1 MTKRTGSPVRV
12 LISAIGGY
20 GHYYLQTLLE
30 QVPADRA
37 VLAGVVDPQGR
48 QSRAWPWVESRG
60 VPAFDDMEGFYSA
73 GHEADLAVIV
83 SPIQFHV
90 PQSCTALEHGSHVLC
105 DKPLGATVQEA
116 ARLVE
121 ARDRAGRFVMIGYQ
135 WSYST
140 AIQALKG
147 DILAGLF
154 GRPVRFSTLCC
165 WPRHL
170 AYYQRGPWAG
180 RLRDPDT
187 GQWVLDGPA
196 NNAMAHFL
204 HNLLYLGG
212 TRVDRSAA
220 PRTVQAECYRAYP
233 IESCD
238 TAVCRVIADG
248 GLEALLYASHVTEA
262 PIDPRFALEFESAL
276 VTFDAGGGGIVARGS
291 TGTEKRYGAPDD
303 SPQFKKLFDAI
314 DACHVIEASHAP
326 APVVCG
332 PEAAMAQT
340 LALNGIHESVG
351 DVPSFPDSMVAAD
364 HEAERRYVPGL
375 ADALSRCYDHRQLPA
390 ESGVGWAR
398 AGALVDL
405 DGYCSF
411 PRAESASGNGRRG

>member
-1 MTKRTGSPVRV
+1 MTARTGGPVRV
-12 LISAIGGY
+12 LLSAIGGY

-30 QVPADRA
+30 QVPPDRA
-37 VLAGVVDPQGR
+37 TLAGVVDPQAR
-48 QSRAWPWVESRG
+48 QARAWPWVESRG
-60 VPAFDDMEGFYSA
+60 VPVFDDMASFYSS

-83 SPIQFHV
+83 SPIQCHV

-116 ARLVE
+116 ARLVS

-135 WSYST
+135 WSYSA
-140 AIQALKG
+140 AIQALKR

-154 GRPVRFSTLCC
+154 GRPIRFATLCC

-170 AYYQRGPWAG
+170 AYYRRSPWAG

-212 TRVDRSAA
+212 PGIDRSAT
-220 PRTVQAECYRAYP
+220 PRIVQAEAYRAYP

-238 TAVCRVIADG
+238 TAACRVVTDG
-248 GLEALLYASHVTEA
+248 GLEVLLYASHVTEA
-262 PIDPRFALEFESAL
+262 SIEPRFTLEFESAV
-276 VTFDAGGGGIVARGS
+276 VTFDAGGGGIAARATS
-291 TGTEKRYGAPDD
+291 GTEKRYGAPDD

-314 DACHVIEASHAP
+314 DASRSP

-340 LALNGIHESVG
+340 LALNGMHESVG
-351 DVPSFPDSMVAAD
+351 DVPSFPDSMVVADNEAA
-364 HEAERRYVPGL
+364 RMYVPGL
-375 ADALSRCYDHRQLPA
+375 ADTLSRCYEDRRLPA
-390 ESGVGWAR
+390 ESGVAWAT
-398 AGALVDL
+398 AGALVNL
-405 DGYCSF
+405 DGYDSF
-411 PRAESASGNGRRG
+411 PRAEAASGNGRTG

>member
-1 MTKRTGSPVRV
+1 MTARPGKPISV

-30 QVPADRA
+30 QVPPDRA
-37 VLAGVVDPQGR
+37 TLAGVVDPQAR
-48 QSRAWPWVESRG
+48 QARAWPWVQSRG
-60 VPAFDDMEGFYSA
+60 VPVFDDMAGFYSA

-116 ARLVE
+116 ARLIST
-121 ARDRAGRFVMIGYQ
+121 RDRADRFVMIGYQ

-140 AIQALKG
+140 AIQALKA

-154 GRPVRFSTLCC
+154 GPPVRFSTLCC

-170 AYYQRGPWAG
+170 AYYQRNPWAG

-212 TRVDRSAA
+212 PHVDRSAT
-220 PRTVQAECYRAYP
+220 PRTVQAEAYRAYP

-238 TAVCRVIADG
+238 TAACRIVADS
-248 GLEALLYASHVTEA
+248 GLEVLVYASHVTET
-262 PIDPRFALEFESAL
+262 PIEPRFRLEFESAV
-276 VTFDAGGGGIVARGS
+276 VTFDPRQGGIIARS
-291 TGTEKRYGAPDD
+291 ATGTEKRYGAPDD

-314 DACHVIEASHAP
+314 DAVHLP

-332 PEAAMAQT
+332 PEAAGAQT
-340 LALNGIHESVG
+340 LALNGMHESVG
-351 DVPSFPDSMVAAD
+351 DLPSFPDSMLVADDGA
-364 HEAERRYVPGL
+364 ARIYVPGL
-375 ADALSRCYDHRQLPA
+375 ADTLSRCYERHGLPA
-390 ESGVGWAR
+390 ESGAGWAR
-398 AGALVDL
+398 LGALVNL
-405 DGYCSF
+405 DGYHSF
-411 PRAESASGNGRRG
+411 PRAEAASGTGRTE

>member
-1 MTKRTGSPVRV
+1 MKDRRDDPVRV

-30 QVPADRA
+30 QVPPDRA
-37 VLAGVVDPQGR
+37 TLSGVVDPQAR
-48 QSRAWPWVESRG
+48 QARAWPFVESRG
-60 VPAFDDMEGFYSA
+60 VPVFDDMAGFYAA

-83 SPIQFHV
+83 SPIQHHV

-116 ARLVE
+116 ARLVST
-121 ARDRAGRFVMIGYQ
+121 RDRADRFVMIGYQ

-140 AIQALKG
+140 AIQALKR

-154 GRPVRFSTLCC
+154 GRPLRFSTLCC

-170 AYYQRGPWAG
+170 AYYQRNPWAG

-187 GQWVLDGPA
+187 GEWVLDGPA

-212 TRVDRSAA
+212 PRANRSAM
-220 PRTVQAECYRAYP
+220 PRNVQAECYRAYP

-238 TAVCRVIADG
+238 TAACRVVTDT
-248 GLEALLYASHVTEA
+248 GLEVLLYASHVTKTG
-262 PIDPRFALEFESAL
+262 IDPRFTLEFESAL
-276 VTFDAGGGGIVARGS
+276 VTFDARGGGIVARDASGA
-291 TGTEKRYGAPDD
+291 EKRYGAPDD

-314 DACHVIEASHAP
+314 DASHRP

-340 LALNGIHESVG
+340 LALNGMHESVG
-351 DVPSFPDSMVAAD
+351 DLPSFPDSMVAAD
-364 HEAERRYVPGL
+364 REAERRYVPGL
-375 ADALSRCYDHRQLPA
+375 ADTLCRCYDRHELPA

-398 AGALVDL
+398 GGALVDL
-405 DGYCSF
+405 DGYQHF
-411 PRAESASGNGRRG
+411 PRAESAGGNGRSE

>member
-1 MTKRTGSPVRV
+1 MTAPHGRPVRV
-12 LISAIGGY
+12 LVSAIGGY

-37 VLAGVVDPQGR
+37 TLAGVVDPQAR
-48 QSRAWPWVESRG
+48 QARAWPWVESRS
-60 VPAFDDMEGFYSA
+60 VPVFDDIEGFYSA

-90 PQSCTALEHGSHVLC
+90 PQSCAALEHGSHVLC

-116 ARLVE
+116 ARLVA
-121 ARDRAGRFVMIGYQ
+121 ARDRSNRFVMIGYQ

-140 AIQALKG
+140 AIQALKR

-170 AYYQRGPWAG
+170 AYYQRNPWAG

-212 TRVDRSAA
+212 PRTDRSAA

-238 TAVCRVIADG
+238 TAVCRVVADG
-248 GLEALLYASHVTEA
+248 DLELLLYASHVTEA
-262 PIDPRFALEFESAL
+262 PIDPRFTLEFESAL
-276 VTFDAGGGGIVARGS
+276 VTFDARGGGVVARAS
-291 TGTEKRYGAPDD
+291 SGTEKRYGAPDD

-314 DACHVIEASHAP
+314 DASHTFDASRAP

-351 DVPSFPDSMVAAD
+351 VLPSFPDSMVAAD
-364 HEAERRYVPGL
+364 DEAGRRYVPGL
-375 ADALSRCYDHRQLPA
+375 ADTLSRCYDRRQLPA

-398 AGALVDL
+398 GGALVNL
-405 DGYCSF
+405 DGYHRF
-411 PRAESASGNGRRG
+411 PRAEPATEPRRSG